1 MRRIVSVEFNPW
13 DHRSYDYLCDLDDVA
28 VGDRVI
34 VETKRGENTVTVTGI
49 KDRSDRATASILRRA
64 DEPVAQKETP
74 Q

>member
-28 VGDRVI
+28 VGDLVV
-34 VETKRGENTVTVTGI
+34 VETKRGEVEVTVTGI
-49 KDRSDRATASILRRA
+49 KDSSDKATASILRRA
-64 DEPVAQKETP
+64 EKTREETP